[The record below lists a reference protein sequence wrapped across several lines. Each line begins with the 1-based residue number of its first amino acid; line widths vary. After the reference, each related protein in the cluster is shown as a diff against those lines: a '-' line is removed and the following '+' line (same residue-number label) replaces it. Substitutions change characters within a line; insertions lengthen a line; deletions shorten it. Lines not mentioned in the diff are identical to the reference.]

1 MTAAQSGVAQ
11 KSLSFHEKAW
21 HQLKHNHAAMV
32 SLIFLLFIA
41 VVSVASLFWMPHDP
55 NAQNVSLSNLKP
67 FTNGSYP
74 LGTDG
79 LGRDMFSR
87 LLYGT
92 RISLMIALFAT
103 LVDILVVF
111 HTVSFPDGVVVV
123 LTIFYNGSL
132 KSLVQFQN

>member
-1 MTAAQSGVAQ
+1 METPKKSTSKNEEFQFVNLDEVTAAQSGVAQ

-87 LLYGT
+87 LL
-92 RISLMIALFAT
+92 
-103 LVDILVVF
+103 
-111 HTVSFPDGVVVV
+111 
-123 LTIFYNGSL
+123 
-132 KSLVQFQN
+132 